1 MGKPMFWVVLFLAM
15 LASPCSC
22 SSSLWG
28 GCPPHELSALNLF
41 KQHLLDPYDSLA
53 SWKGLYCCSWKG
65 ITCHSLTGHV
75 TCVDFSPFGYFSFS
89 AVVRNSSSQIF
100 PALFQLQ
107 HLEYLDLTGTDLS
120 PLSIPSHLPSLS
132 TLTHLSLHHCGLT
145 GRIPSEIGNM
155 SRLTFLDISDN
166 YALSGPIPGEIG
178 NMSCLTFLDISYNSE
193 LETRQSSSWIRNL
206 RGLEHLGL
214 PDVNLTRDVV
224 ESVASL
230 PNLTSLVMSETS
242 GTPLSPLGNLTSL
255 SHLELVGTY
264 FTQQPFPIWISNL
277 TSLVSL
283 CLGEYSIS
291 SSMPSAVLS
300 LPHLGN
306 LELYWN
312 PGLKVNLSSIVQHAS
327 QLSSLSIQ
335 NSDVGRMIPNSIGNM
350 SSLTALYLHDNNLK
364 GRLPDS
370 MGNMSSLSR
379 LHLSSNNIEGSLPD
393 SMGNMFSLTS
403 LFLGSNNIEGNLPNF
418 IGNLSQLEYL
428 DLSRNSLRG
437 NIPWSSLGGLSKLSC
452 LFLGSNQLN
461 GSLPSTFGNLSSLVW
476 LDVSNNSLS
485 GTFLLSQLENFT
497 KIRYLSLSDNFL
509 RVKVEDFWIPK
520 FQLQALYLSSCNMD
534 GYFPSFLS
542 TQYNIVQLD
551 LSNNSLGGNIP
562 DWLWGLTSF
571 STLNLSC
578 NQFGG
583 KHLSSKFSKVSARYV
598 DLHRNKLQGN
608 VLVPHPNV
616 DILDMS
622 ENQFDGI
629 ISENIDEYGQ
639 SQLNYLS
646 LANNN
651 ISGVFPHSICEGNHL
666 QVLDV
671 SNNKLTGNN
680 PKLDREFNWPS
691 NFGVEI

>member
-41 KQHLLDPYDSLA
+41 KQHLLDPYHSLA

-75 TCVDFSPFGYFSFS
+75 TRVHLSPFPYPLS
-89 AVVRNSSSQIF
+89 VLVRNSSSQIF

-107 HLEYLDLTGTDLS
+107 HLEYLDLSWIDLS

-132 TLTHLSLHHCGLT
+132 TLTHLSLRGCGLT

-155 SRLTFLDISDN
+155 SRLTFLDIS
-166 YALSGPIPGEIG
+166 
-178 NMSCLTFLDISYNSE
+178 YNSDQ
-193 LETRQSSSWIRNL
+193 ETRQSSSWIRNL

-214 PDVNLTRDVV
+214 AYVNLTRDVV

-230 PNLTSLVMSETS
+230 PNLTSLVTS
-242 GTPLSPLGNLTSL
+242 DMPGTPLSPLGNLTSL
-255 SHLELVGTY
+255 SHLQLVGTY

-283 CLGEYSIS
+283 YLSEYNIS

-300 LPHLGN
+300 LPHLRN
-306 LELYWN
+306 LELIGN

-327 QLSSLSIQ
+327 QLSSLYIV

-350 SSLTALYLHDNNLK
+350 SSLTALDLADNNIQ

-370 MGNMSSLSR
+370 MGNMSL
-379 LHLSSNNIEGSLPD
+379 LTTLALCDNNIEGSLPD

-403 LFLGSNNIEGNLPNF
+403 LDLSYNAIQGNLPSF

-437 NIPWSSLGGLSKLSC
+437 NIPWSS
-452 LFLGSNQLN
+452 
-461 GSLPSTFGNLSSLVW
+461 
-476 LDVSNNSLS
+476 
-485 GTFLLSQLENFT
+485 LENFT

-534 GYFPSFLS
+534 GDFPSFLS
-542 TQYNIVQLD
+542 TQYNIRELD

-571 STLNLSC
+571 NTLNLSC

-583 KHLSSKFSKVSARYV
+583 KLLSSKFGKLNAQYV

-608 VLVPHPNV
+608 VLVPHCDV
-616 DILDMS
+616 QFLDMS

-629 ISENIDEYGQ
+629 ISENIDDYGQ

-651 ISGVFPHSICEGNHL
+651 MSGVFPRSICEGDHL
-666 QVLDV
+666 EVLDV
-671 SNNKLTGNN
+671 SNNRLTGNHS
-680 PKLDREFNWPS
+680 KLDREVNWSS

>member
-1 MGKPMFWVVLFLAM
+1 MFLVLFFL
-15 LASPCSC
+15 LASPCC
-22 SSSLWG
+22 CSSLWG

-41 KQHLLDPYDSLA
+41 KQHLLDPYHSLA

-65 ITCHSLTGHV
+65 ITCHRLTGHV
-75 TCVDFSPFGYFSFS
+75 VRVDLRNFLFSLS
-89 AVVRNSSSQIF
+89 ALVRNSSSQIF

-107 HLEYLDLTGTDLS
+107 HLEYLDLSYVDLS

-132 TLTHLSLHHCGLT
+132 TLTHLSLLECGLT

-155 SRLTFLDISDN
+155 SR
-166 YALSGPIPGEIG
+166 
-178 NMSCLTFLDISYNSE
+178 LTFLDISYNSE

-214 PDVNLTRDVV
+214 ADVNLTRDVV

-230 PNLTSLVMSETS
+230 PNLTSLVMSDMP

-255 SHLELVGTY
+255 SHLQLVGTY
-264 FTQQPFPIWISNL
+264 FTLLPFPIWISNL
-277 TSLVSL
+277 TSLVYLYLS
-283 CLGEYSIS
+283 EYNIS

-300 LPHLGN
+300 LPHLSN
-306 LELYWN
+306 LILYGN

-327 QLSSLSIQ
+327 QLSSLYIV
-335 NSDVGRMIPNSIGNM
+335 NSDVGRVIPNSIGNM
-350 SSLTALYLHDNNLK
+350 SSLTALDLSVNNIE
-364 GRLPDS
+364 GRLPDF
-370 MGNMSSLSR
+370 MGNMSLLTRLYLSQ
-379 LHLSSNNIEGSLPD
+379 NNIEGSLPD
-393 SMGNMFSLTS
+393 SMGNMFSLTTLDLS
-403 LFLGSNNIEGNLPNF
+403 YNNIEGSLPNF
-418 IGNLSQLEYL
+418 IGNLSQLEVL
-428 DLSRNSLRG
+428 DLSTNSLRG
-437 NIPWSSLGGLSKLSC
+437 NIPWSSLGGISKLSYLC
-452 LFLGSNQLN
+452 LGSNQLN
-461 GSLPSTFGNLSSLVW
+461 GSLPSTFGNLSSLIE

-485 GTFLLSQLENFT
+485 GTFLLSQLENLT
-497 KIRYLSLSDNFL
+497 KIYYLSLSNNFL

-520 FQLQALYLSSCNMD
+520 FQLQYLYLSSCNMD
-534 GYFPSFLS
+534 GDFPSFLS
-542 TQYNIVQLD
+542 TQYNIRELD

-571 STLNLSC
+571 NTLNLSC

-583 KHLSSKFSKVSARYV
+583 KLLSSKFGKLNAQYV

-608 VLVPHPNV
+608 VLVPYHDV
-616 DILDMS
+616 QFLDMS

-629 ISENIDEYGQ
+629 ISENIDDYGQ

-666 QVLDV
+666 EVLDV
-671 SNNKLTGNN
+671 SNNKLTGNH
-680 PKLDREFNWPS
+680 PKLDREVNWSS

>member
-1 MGKPMFWVVLFLAM
+1 MAKPMCLVLFFL
-15 LASPCSC
+15 LASPC
-22 SSSLWG
+22 SSLWG

-41 KQHLLDPYDSLA
+41 KQHLLDPYDQLI

-75 TCVDFSPFGYFSFS
+75 VRVDLGNLLYSLS

-107 HLEYLDLTGTDLS
+107 HLEYLDLSWIDLS

-132 TLTHLSLHHCGLT
+132 TLTHLNLEWCRLT

-155 SRLTFLDISDN
+155 SHLTFLDISFN
-166 YALSGPIPGEIG
+166 Y
-178 NMSCLTFLDISYNSE
+178 D

-283 CLGEYSIS
+283 CLGEYNIS

-306 LELYWN
+306 LELYGN

-327 QLSSLSIQ
+327 QLSSLSIEY
-335 NSDVGRMIPNSIGNM
+335 SDVGGVIPNSIGNM
-350 SSLTALYLHDNNLK
+350 SSLTALD
-364 GRLPDS
+364 
-370 MGNMSSLSR
+370 LS
-379 LHLSSNNIEGSLPD
+379 HNNIEGSLPD

-403 LFLGSNNIEGNLPNF
+403 LNLGSNNIEGNLPNF

-437 NIPWSSLGGLSKLSC
+437 NIPWSSLGGLSKLSL
-452 LFLGSNQLN
+452 LFLCSNQLN
-461 GSLPSTFGNLSSLVW
+461 GSLPYTFGNLSSLAL

-485 GTFLLSQLENFT
+485 GTFLLSQLENFM
-497 KIRYLSLSDNFL
+497 KIWYLSLSNNFL

-520 FQLQALYLSSCNMD
+520 FQLQALHLSSCNMD

-542 TQYNIVQLD
+542 TQYNIRKLD
-551 LSNNSLGGNIP
+551 LSINSLSGNIP

-571 STLNLSC
+571 NTLNLSC

-583 KHLSSKFSKVSARYV
+583 KHLSSKFSKLSARYV

-608 VLVPHPNV
+608 VLVPHSDV
-616 DILDMS
+616 EFLDMS
-622 ENQFDGI
+622 ENQFDDI
-629 ISENIDEYGQ
+629 ISENIDEYGE

-651 ISGVFPHSICEGNHL
+651 ISGVFPHSICERNHL
-666 QVLDV
+666 EVLDV
-671 SNNKLTGNN
+671 SNNIELIGNS